1 MTRYAALTAQGARV
15 EVEVEAGDPAAG
27 MQLAAG
33 LCGAGDWPV
42 TLYATD
48 HAGALVAP
56 VWGGKRGLAGAYPEG
71 ETPEDA
77 ARLFGPG
84 GEPS

>member
-1 MTRYAALTAQGARV
+1 MTRYAALTAQGGRV
-15 EVEVEAGDPAAG
+15 EVDAGGPAAG

-42 TLYATD
+42 TLYSLD
-48 HAGALVAP
+48 ERGALAAP
-56 VWGGKRGLAGAYPEG
+56 VWGGRRGLAGTYPEG
-71 ETPEDA
+71 EAPEDA

-84 GEPS
+84 GEPA